1 MNELKSAQ
9 LDHPVQ
15 DMIAQRWSPYVFA
28 ERRVEPDD
36 VMSVFE
42 AARWAASA
50 FNEQPW
56 RFMVATRDNPDQF
69 QKMLSS
75 LVEPNQVWAQNAA
88 VLALGL
94 TRTVFTRNG
103 KPNSIA
109 LHDLGLASAN
119 LTVEATARGLAVHQM
134 SGILPDLARETF
146 QIPAEFA
153 VVTALAIGYPGE
165 PDGELGPRDKAP
177 RSRRPLQE
185 TLFAG
190 TFGQA
195 FEIGSSPN
203 QK

>member
-1 MNELKSAQ
+1 MNDLKKPN

-15 DMIAQRWSPYVFA
+15 DVVAQRWSPYVFA
-28 ERRVEPDD
+28 QRSMEPDD

-69 QKMLSS
+69 TKMLSS
-75 LVEPNQVWAQNAA
+75 LVEPNQAWAQNAA

-103 KPNSIA
+103 NPNSTA
-109 LHDLGLASAN
+109 VHDLGLASAN

-146 QIPAEFA
+146 QIPEEFE

-165 PDGELGPRDKAP
+165 PSGELGLRDKAP

-190 TFGQA
+190 PFGQA
-195 FEIGSSPN
+195 FEIDSNPK